1 MQGRNSSAIILCFE
15 PKDSFLYGLQKSVQG
30 IMPLKENV
38 LDLKVSASISRL
50 GITY

>member
-1 MQGRNSSAIILCFE
+1 MVILCFE

-38 LDLKVSASISRL
+38 LDLKVSASISKL
-50 GITY
+50 VITN